1 MGVFI
6 DYLNFV
12 TPMFFAA
19 LAVAVAMN
27 VGLFN
32 IGVSGQMLAAGF
44 TATVVVGY
52 SRLNEMIAKTS
63 VILIG
68 IGVGAVIGSLI
79 GFLKYMFN
87 VSEVVYS
94 TMLNYI
100 LQHLISFYI
109 NTYYL
114 DPYSGQSKLISE
126 SARLAVTK
134 EIEEEVIVFP
144 LGCILAVV
152 AMVCVGILLKRSK
165 FGYEMKSVAHS
176 WTEARNRGINVLA

>member
-19 LAVAVAMN
+19 LAVAFAMN

-52 SRLNEMIAKTS
+52 SRLNEMIAKTL

-87 VSEVVYS
+87 VSEVVSS

-100 LQHLISFYI
+100 LERTLHHCL
-109 NTYYL
+109 
-114 DPYSGQSKLISE
+114 
-126 SARLAVTK
+126 
-134 EIEEEVIVFP
+134 
-144 LGCILAVV
+144 
-152 AMVCVGILLKRSK
+152 
-165 FGYEMKSVAHS
+165 HS
-176 WTEARNRGINVLA
+176 QRFDAL